1 MSELRFDG
9 RVAIITGAG
18 QGLGKS
24 HALLLASRGA
34 NVVVNDVGGSVTGEG
49 SDGSVA
55 ELLVSQIRAG
65 GGEAVADV
73 NSVAN
78 ADGGAAIVQTALD
91 AYGRLD
97 IVINN
102 AGILHDKM
110 FEDMTTDLVDPIL
123 DVHLKG
129 AFNVTRPAFV
139 VMQKQGYGR
148 VVNTCSASGIL
159 GSPSKANYA
168 AAKTGLIGLTRVIA
182 AEGAPHNIKANALSP
197 IAYTRMLAH
206 SLVGPEA
213 DAQLGPDPDQAKE
226 LIAKMFTETFD
237 PALVSPAAA
246 FLAHEKCPV
255 TGELYTAGGGQ
266 VSRWFIGRTTG
277 YFNRGLTIENVA
289 EHFSEIRDETGY
301 TVMNDPA
308 EEVGQVL
315 TAVSGTTTSVK

>member
-49 SDGSVA
+49 SDYSLA
-55 ELLVSQIRAG
+55 ELLASQIRSG

-91 AYGRLD
+91 VYGRLD

-139 VMQKQGYGR
+139 VMQKQ
-148 VVNTCSASGIL
+148 
-159 GSPSKANYA
+159 
-168 AAKTGLIGLTRVIA
+168 
-182 AEGAPHNIKANALSP
+182 
-197 IAYTRMLAH
+197 
-206 SLVGPEA
+206 
-213 DAQLGPDPDQAKE
+213 
-226 LIAKMFTETFD
+226 
-237 PALVSPAAA
+237 
-246 FLAHEKCPV
+246 
-255 TGELYTAGGGQ
+255 
-266 VSRWFIGRTTG
+266 
-277 YFNRGLTIENVA
+277 
-289 EHFSEIRDETGY
+289 
-301 TVMNDPA
+301 
-308 EEVGQVL
+308 
-315 TAVSGTTTSVK
+315 

>member
-34 NVVVNDVGGSVTGEG
+34 NVVVNDVGGPVTGEG
-49 SDGSVA
+49 SDGGVA
-55 ELLVSQIRAG
+55 ELLVSEIRAG

-110 FEDMTTDLVDPIL
+110 FEDMTTDLVDRIL

-139 VMQKQGYGR
+139 VMQKQRYGR
-148 VVNTCSASGIL
+148 VVSTCSASGII
-159 GSPSKANYA
+159 GSPSKAN
-168 AAKTGLIGLTRVIA
+168 
-182 AEGAPHNIKANALSP
+182 
-197 IAYTRMLAH
+197 
-206 SLVGPEA
+206 
-213 DAQLGPDPDQAKE
+213 
-226 LIAKMFTETFD
+226 
-237 PALVSPAAA
+237 
-246 FLAHEKCPV
+246 
-255 TGELYTAGGGQ
+255 
-266 VSRWFIGRTTG
+266 
-277 YFNRGLTIENVA
+277 
-289 EHFSEIRDETGY
+289 
-301 TVMNDPA
+301 
-308 EEVGQVL
+308 
-315 TAVSGTTTSVK
+315 

>member
-55 ELLVSQIRAG
+55 ELVVSEIRAG

-206 SLVGPEA
+206 SLMGPEA
-213 DAQLGPDPDQAKE
+213 DAQLGPDPDQTKE
-226 LIAKMFTETFD
+226 LLTKMFTETFD
-237 PALVSPAAA
+237 PAIGFTRGSLPGPRGVPGVRRAV
-246 FLAHEKCPV
+246 HRRRRTGV
-255 TGELYTAGGGQ
+255 TMVHRQDDGILQ
-266 VSRWFIGRTTG
+266 
-277 YFNRGLTIENVA
+277 
-289 EHFSEIRDETGY
+289 
-301 TVMNDPA
+301 
-308 EEVGQVL
+308 
-315 TAVSGTTTSVK
+315 SGPDHRRCRRALF